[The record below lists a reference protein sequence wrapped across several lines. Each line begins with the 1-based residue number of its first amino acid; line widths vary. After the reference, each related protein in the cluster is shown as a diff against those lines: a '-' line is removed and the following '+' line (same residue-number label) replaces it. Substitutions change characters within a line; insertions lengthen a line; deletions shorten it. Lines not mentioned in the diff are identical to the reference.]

1 MHVSA
6 IGWVSIIVRDADV
19 RDVSVLRADDSVVV
33 KLNGNDAGDSASV
46 NFDAALWDRVTA
58 ALREEVAV

>member
-33 KLNGNDAGDSASV
+33 KLSGNDAGDHASV
-46 NFDAALWDRVTA
+46 NFDAALWDRIITA
-58 ALREEVAV
+58 LQGAA

>member
-1 MHVSA
+1 MMHVSA

-46 NFDAALWDRVTA
+46 NFDVALWDRVITA
-58 ALREEVAV
+58 LKGAT